1 VTSLADRPKLLD
13 RIVAAKRK
21 ELLAKQAQQPLE
33 VVRVR
38 AEQQTP
44 ALSLVAGMSERGPH
58 LIAEI
63 AEGSPMRGP
72 YDLRE
77 DVGVLAR
84 KFADSGVLGI
94 SVVTE
99 SRYFG
104 GGITDL
110 IAVRRA
116 VTCPV
121 IRRDFV
127 VHPYQVYESRAYGAD
142 AIFLL
147 APLLTAAQMTELME
161 VTFELGMEP
170 IVEVHTEEDLER
182 VQSLR
187 PALLCLNN
195 WNLEDFSLHPGK
207 ALQLIPGVRSET
219 MAIASGNI
227 TGHREAAEL
236 FTAGAR
242 CILVG
247 AALITADDPQAKV
260 NEILKGTV

>member
-1 VTSLADRPKLLD
+1 VTAQTDRPKLLD

-21 ELLAKQAQQPLE
+21 ELLAKQAQEPLE
-33 VVRVR
+33 VVRGR
-38 AEQQTP
+38 AEQQAP
-44 ALSLVAGMSERGPH
+44 ALSLVAELNKGGPH

-77 DVGVLAR
+77 DVSVLAQT
-84 KFADSGVLGI
+84 FADSGALAI

-142 AIFLL
+142 SIFLL
-147 APLLTAAQMTELME
+147 APLLTAAQMTELMD
-161 VTFELGMEP
+161 VAVELGMEP

-195 WNLEDFSLHPGK
+195 WNLEDFSLHPGR
-207 ALQLIPGVRSET
+207 ALQLIPAVRGGT

-227 TGHREAAEL
+227 SAGEQAAEL
-236 FTAGAR
+236 FAAGVR

-247 AALITADDPQAKV
+247 AALITADDPRAKV
-260 NEILKGTV
+260 SEFLKGTA